1 MKTKLQFFL
10 LALIASLGL
19 SNTLEAAAFPIV
31 RLTGTGVSSWTPEG
45 SLELTTTDGV
55 VYTASNFQIKGDGEM
70 KFSYGTSSWGDIAG
84 WVAPETPPN
93 VLGFP
98 GGTAGLG
105 ETAGSAG
112 ANIVCPAASLGFYNV
127 TYNYGTRVY
136 AFTPGVN
143 PNRVV
148 KISGGGLATGISLPS
163 SDGISYSKESVV
175 FAAGG
180 PAQFEEGVS
189 DIQPTP
195 TANWSS
201 DESATDWS
209 AGTGTQ
215 DGAKIQVPAGVYY
228 VFFDIVTGAYAFDP
242 TTVGIVGGF
251 QGWSNTAAVDMTTED
266 NINYH
271 LDNYTFATATGLK
284 FMDNHS
290 WNINMGSNT
299 NPSGFPTGTA
309 TQAGATDIAVP
320 AGTYNILFNRAT
332 LAYEFVS
339 LNAAVN
345 YVGTTSTPATK
356 GLSTADGENYVGQE
370 ITFSAAGSGAFNE
383 VLSVLNPGPTF
394 FTWPAATSPA
404 AGFWNVALNK
414 TTGVNSFTPTV
425 VGILGDFAPSNW
437 GSDVD
442 FTSTDGINYT
452 LNGVVITK
460 PRANFKLRDNHGW
473 TVQFGHAVALVD
485 PETSPMTG
493 TLVDTDT
500 KDMWLAAGTYNITFN
515 RVTKEYA
522 ITNALAVNKFDANK
536 FSVYPN
542 PTTNSWNFTSANS
555 EISSVRIVDMLG
567 KTVMS
572 KKASSNEVSVD
583 ASSLS
588 KGMYFAEIVAGN
600 AVQTV
605 KVIRD

>member
-1 MKTKLQFFL
+1 MKTKLHFL
-10 LALIASLGL
+10 LIALFFGIGM
-19 SNTLEAAAFPIV
+19 NAAAPV
-31 RLTGTGVSSWTPEG
+31 LPTPVWLTGTGVGGWTEG
-45 SLELTTTDGV
+45 GVLQLATTDGV
-55 VYTASNFQIKGDGEM
+55 TYTLNNFQIVGDGEI
-70 KFSYGTSSWGDIAG
+70 KFTEGTWPTAATVTVGQPEWPSGVADNTAG
-84 WVAPETPPN
+84 GTPN
-93 VLGFP
+93 IHGVLGWW
-98 GGTAGLG
+98 
-105 ETAGSAG
+105 S
-112 ANIVCPAASLGFYNV
+112 V
-127 TYNYGTRVY
+127 TFNYGTKAY
-136 AFTPGVN
+136 TFSPGVN
-143 PNRVV
+143 PDRVV
-148 KISGGGLATGISLPS
+148 KINGGGLATDVTLVT
-163 SDGISYSKESVV
+163 SDGENYSKESVV
-175 FAAGG
+175 FATGG
-180 PAQFEEGVS
+180 SGKFIEGVS

-201 DESATDWS
+201 AIFP

-215 DGAKIQVPAGVYY
+215 DGALIPIAAGVYY
-228 VFFDIVTGAYAFDP
+228 TFFNILTGDYAFDP
-242 TTVGIVGGF
+242 TVVSIVGSF
-251 QGWSNTAAVDMTTED
+251 QGWSDTAAVDMLTED

-271 LDNYTFATATGLK
+271 LDNYVFATSAELK

-309 TQAGATDIAVP
+309 TQANAQNIAIP

-370 ITFSAAGSGAFNE
+370 ITFSAAGSGSFEE
-383 VLSVLNPGPTF
+383 VTSVLNPGPTF

-425 VGILGDFAPSNW
+425 VGVIGDFAPSNW

-460 PRANFKLRDNHGW
+460 PRANFKIRDNHGW

-485 PETSPMTG
+485 PATSPMTG

-515 RVTKEYA
+515 RVTFEYA